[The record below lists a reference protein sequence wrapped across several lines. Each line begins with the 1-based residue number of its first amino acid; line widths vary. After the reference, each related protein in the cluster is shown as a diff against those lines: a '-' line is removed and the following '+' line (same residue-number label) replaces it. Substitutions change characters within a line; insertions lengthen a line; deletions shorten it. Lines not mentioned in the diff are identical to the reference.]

1 MHHSLLPLAPS
12 ATCPTLQQFAT
23 PLVVAIFL
31 AIPVGVTWIIRRAKS
46 KNEDEAAAPKHPA
59 AAEAPAADAEAPAT
73 DGESQEINWDERY
86 EAVSSAAQYCL
97 FTVIPC
103 NRVLLS
109 LNAYCHFDLR
119 YR

>member
-1 MHHSLLPLAPS
+1 MHHSLLPFAPYP
-12 ATCPTLQQFAT
+12 TCPTLQQFAT
-23 PLVVAIFL
+23 PLVVSIFL

-46 KNEDEAAAPKHPA
+46 KNEDDAAAPKDPA
-59 AAEAPAADAEAPAT
+59 AAEADAEAPAT
-73 DGESQEINWDERY
+73 DGESQEINWDQRY

-109 LNAYCHFDLR
+109 LNTYRHFDLR
-119 YR
+119 FR